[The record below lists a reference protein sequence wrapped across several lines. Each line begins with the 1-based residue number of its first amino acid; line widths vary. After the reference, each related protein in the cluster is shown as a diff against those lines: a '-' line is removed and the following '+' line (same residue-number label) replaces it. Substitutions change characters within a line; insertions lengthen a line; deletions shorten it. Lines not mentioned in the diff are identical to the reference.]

1 MISVHNALPRPDILL
16 GILSAGPVRVDATAP
31 GFTALLDSLLEQRRK
46 PLTGAEEA
54 VRTSVRDMLRNGCYK
69 PTGRSKPASE
79 YLLRSAGEQD
89 GNGFP
94 RINGPVDVCNY
105 ISLKY
110 LIPVSLWD
118 LDLAG
123 SDQFRFRLGHP
134 GEAYVFN
141 SGGQE
146 IALEDLIAGC
156 RIVDGVEEPIVTP
169 VKDSL
174 ATKTTKKT
182 TRVAACIYA
191 PTGLFD
197 RGRLSGVC
205 AEFGELLGMTDEG
218 AATFGVAGC
227 NETISV

>member
-16 GILSAGPVRVDATAP
+16 GILSAGPVRVDTTAP
-31 GFTALLDSLLEQRRK
+31 GFTALLGSLLEQRRN
-46 PLTGAEEA
+46 PLTDADEA
-54 VRTSVRDMLRNGCYK
+54 VRTSVRDMLRNGRYK

-79 YLLRSAGEQD
+79 YLLRSAGEPG

-123 SDQFRFRLGHP
+123 TDQFRFRLGHP
-134 GEAYVFN
+134 GETYVFN
-141 SGGQE
+141 TGGQE
-146 IALEDLIAGC
+146 IALQDLIVGC
-156 RIVDGVEEPIVTP
+156 RIVGDGDEPIVTP

-174 ATKTTKKT
+174 ATKTTAQT

-191 PTGLFD
+191 PAGLFD
-197 RGRLSGVC
+197 RDRLSAVC
-205 AEFGELLGMTDEG
+205 AEFGELLGMTAEGG
-218 AATFGVAGC
+218 AAHGVAGC
-227 NETISV
+227 NETISI